1 MGAKTV
7 VPFLKSKGIRTIDK
21 LILTHGDLDHI
32 GGSTAII
39 EQLHVKEIMYPNVKG
54 DWSIEEEHLLKL
66 VEKKQIPI
74 RFIQAG
80 QKWSTGKESFMVL
93 APIEKENLT
102 KNNSSIVLFAKIA
115 GITWLFTGDLEK
127 EGELAL
133 MNKYPDLREIDV
145 LKVGHHGSKTSS
157 TSEFME
163 RLKPKIAVI
172 SVGINNRYHHP
183 SLDVLTILEDY
194 QVKVF
199 RTDENGGFLF
209 IFRKKVA
216 HLNCEFHRI

>member
-7 VPFLKSKGIRTIDK
+7 VPFLKSKGICTIDK

-39 EQLHVKEIMYPNVKG
+39 EQLRVKEIMYPNVKG
-54 DWSIEEEHLLKL
+54 DWSVEEEHLLKL
-66 VEKKQIPI
+66 VEKKRIPI
-74 RFIQAG
+74 RFMQAG

-102 KNNSSIVLFAKIA
+102 KNNSSIVIFAKIA

-133 MNKYPDLREIDV
+133 MNKYPDLREINV

-157 TSEFME
+157 TSVFIEQL
-163 RLKPKIAVI
+163 RPKIAVI

-183 SLDVLTILEDY
+183 SMDVLTILEDY
-194 QVKVF
+194 KVKVF
-199 RTDENGGFLF
+199 RTDENGGISFYFSEKGGTFQLQ
-209 IFRKKVA
+209 IP
-216 HLNCEFHRI
+216 